1 MGRGCLRITKV
12 TNQIYAG
19 GVRMENYEYMAH
31 SYGPVAESLAI
42 YYFLS
47 HINADPY
54 CEVRMNG
61 IVFEFDRLV
70 LFSSN

>member
-1 MGRGCLRITKV
+1 
-12 TNQIYAG
+12 
-19 GVRMENYEYMAH
+19 MENYEYMAH